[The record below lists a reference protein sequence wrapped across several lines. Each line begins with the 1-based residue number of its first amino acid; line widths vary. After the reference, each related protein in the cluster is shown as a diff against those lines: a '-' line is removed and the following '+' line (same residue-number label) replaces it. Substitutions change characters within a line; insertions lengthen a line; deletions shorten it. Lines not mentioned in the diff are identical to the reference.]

1 MSVIPQKIYRL
12 VENRLKQRWD
22 LAARARAKLYDAQQA
37 ALSLSSPGANQDEGH
52 SSGPG
57 NRTQALAMKIV
68 EAEERLA
75 QAELWEEAFRLADA
89 AFPWEST
96 PEGVIA
102 GYLYGNGMT
111 IQETCIATGRKRTTV
126 IHLRDN
132 YVAHAALFAAA
143 LGLIDIRKGQ
153 NDGKTEE
160 LDHP

>member
-1 MSVIPQKIYRL
+1 MSVIPQRIYRL
-12 VENRLKQRWD
+12 VENRLKNRWD

-37 ALSLSSPGANQDEGH
+37 ALSLSSPGAAQEPHG
-52 SSGPG
+52 SGPG
-57 NRTQALAMKIV
+57 NRTQALALRIA
-68 EAEERLA
+68 EAEEQLEIA
-75 QAELWEEAFRLADA
+75 QRWEDAFRMADA
-89 AFPWEST
+89 AFPFEDT

-143 LGLIDIRKGQ
+143 LGLIDIRK
-153 NDGKTEE
+153 DGTNPEAG
-160 LDHP
+160 L